1 MVRRAGNQSP
11 TGTRQLAYALPGQ
24 EQRASKGGRP
34 TARGTG
40 AEAEGGQEVGG
51 PHMSDD
57 VGEQRAPGPGRA
69 KAARADTNLRRET

>member
-1 MVRRAGNQSP
+1 MLRRAGDQSP

-24 EQRASKGGRP
+24 EQSASKRGRP

-40 AEAEGGQEVGG
+40 AEAEGGQEVGAR
-51 PHMSDD
+51 HMSYD

-69 KAARADTNLRRET
+69 KAVRVDTNLKGET